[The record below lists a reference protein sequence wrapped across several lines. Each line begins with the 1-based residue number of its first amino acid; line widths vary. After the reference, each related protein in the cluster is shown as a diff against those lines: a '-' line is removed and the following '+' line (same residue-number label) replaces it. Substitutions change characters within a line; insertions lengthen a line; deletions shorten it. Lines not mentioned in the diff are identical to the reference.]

1 MNNEKIETEIIPQIE
16 SQASHIMRM
25 YENDELEGKMIELA
39 HEWFLKG
46 LAAGKLTRV
55 IDSQEI

>member
-1 MNNEKIETEIIPQIE
+1 MNETEVIGQIE

-25 YENDELEGKMIELA
+25 YENHELERKMIELA

-46 LAAGKLTRV
+46 LAAGKITRE
-55 IDSQEI
+55 QE